1 MPELPEIETVRRGLE
16 RETVGRRVKTADV
29 RNAKLV
35 RRNGAKKNFASRVEG
50 TKLKSVDRKGSLL
63 VANLDSSDLLVF
75 DLGDTGR
82 LLRAAPKEPVDAGTE
97 LVVSFTQGGQL
108 RLVDPDGASEAF
120 VVDAGKLLDELPE
133 LADLGLDPVAG
144 PVSWT
149 VFAQSLVKRR
159 GDKLKGLLMD
169 QSFIVGLG
177 DLYADEILY
186 DAGLRADREVATL
199 STMEI
204 RRLYRSLVEIL
215 HEATKHHGTSI
226 EDTHPFVDIHGKA
239 GSFQE
244 ELQVWGRVGEA
255 CRRCR
260 GTVGKTKV
268 AGRVT
273 YACPSCQV

>member
-1 MPELPEIETVRRGLE
+1 MPELPEIETIRRGLE
-16 RETVGRRVKTADV
+16 RETVGRRIKSAEVKVTA
-29 RNAKLV
+29 LV
-35 RRNGAKKNFASRVEG
+35 TGHGTKKAFQTRLEGAKIKGVE
-50 TKLKSVDRKGSLL
+50 RRGSLL
-63 VANLDSSDLLVF
+63 VANLDSSDVLVF

-82 LLRAAPKEPVDAGTE
+82 LARSTPKDAMEPGTE

-108 RLVDPDGASEAF
+108 RLVDPETASEAF
-120 VVDAGKLLDELPE
+120 VVESGSLAEEVPE

-149 VFAQSLVKRR
+149 AFAQSLVARR
-159 GDKLKGLLMD
+159 DAKLKALLLD

-186 DAGLRADREVATL
+186 EAGLRPDREVRTL

-204 RRLYRSLVEIL
+204 RRLYRALVETL
-215 HEATKHHGTSI
+215 HEATKHHGTTL
-226 EDTHPFVDIHGKA
+226 EAHPFVDLHGKP

-244 ELQVWGRVGEA
+244 SLQVWGRAGEA

-260 GTVGKTKV
+260 GTVTKMRV
-268 AGRVT
+268 AGRT
-273 YACPSCQV
+273 TFACQSCQV

>member
-29 RNAKLV
+29 RTGKLV
-35 RRNGAKKNFASRVEG
+35 RRNGPKKNFSSRVEG
-50 TKLKSVDRKGSLL
+50 TKIKSVDRKGSLL
-63 VANLDSSDLLVF
+63 VANLDSSDLLVL
-75 DLGDTGR
+75 DLGDSGQ
-82 LLRAAPKEPVDAGTE
+82 LLRAAPKEPIDPGTD

-108 RLVDPDGASEAF
+108 RVVDPAGASEVF
-120 VVDAGKLLDELPE
+120 VVEAGGLVNEVPE
-133 LADLGLDPVAG
+133 LADLGLDPVAS

-149 VFAQSLVKRR
+149 SFAQSLVKRR

-226 EDTHPFVDIHGKA
+226 DELHPFVDIHGKA

-244 ELQVWGRVGEA
+244 ELEVWGRAGEA

-260 GTVGKTKV
+260 GTVGKSRV
-268 AGRVT
+268 GGRT
-273 YACPSCQV
+273 TFSCPSCQV